1 MSASSFLKRNFV
13 AILGV
18 TLPLLLVVALLIS
31 RSVSFSSIA
40 PPAHDLLLVANNY
53 GSTLLEFRVE
63 RGKLVVRYLPVKEVA
78 GMRMRPTPE
87 LLYLDVDRQAV
98 RPIAIELPVD
108 EDGSLSEKAQIIEV
122 PELAGLTLSADSVSP
137 DGYRFER
144 VSRSGGLFTE
154 FFGGN
159 YRYRYALVKDGKRI
173 GLQSMEQYYNVDL
186 VAWVIDGEP
195 GK

>member
-1 MSASSFLKRNFV
+1 MSVSHFLKRNFV

-18 TLPLLLVVALLIS
+18 ALPLLLVLVLLIS
-31 RSVSFSSIA
+31 RSVSVSSVA
-40 PPAHDLLLVANNY
+40 PPTHDLLLTANNY
-53 GSTLLEFRVE
+53 GSALLEFRVE
-63 RGKLVVRYLPVKEVA
+63 QGKLVVRYVPIKETA
-78 GMRMRPTPE
+78 GMRARPAPE
-87 LLYLDVDRQAV
+87 LLYLDAGRQAV
-98 RPIAIELPVD
+98 RPITIELPVD

-122 PELAGLTLSADSVSP
+122 PELAGLSLSADSVSP

-159 YRYRYALVKDGKRI
+159 YRYRYALVKDGRRI